1 MDKTKSQLAV
11 TCTYDKN
18 GESAKK
24 LIEQIF
30 RTFIEIEL
38 RKTAKN

>member
-1 MDKTKSQLAV
+1 MEKTRPQLV
-11 TCTYDKN
+11 ITCTYDEN
-18 GESAKK
+18 GESAEK
-24 LIEQIF
+24 LLEQVF